1 MSDATIIREVVQPL
15 TRSAQDYDSLLA
27 LIGDARFVLL
37 GEASHGTHEFYAQ
50 RAAITK
56 RLIAER
62 GFTVVSSSFGQNID
76 GNDPWPA
83 IWLVARAGRTDRFF
97 S

>member
-1 MSDATIIREVVQPL
+1 MSDATIIREAVQPL
-15 TRSAQDYDSLLA
+15 TGSAQDYDSLLA

-37 GEASHGTHEFYAQ
+37 GEASHEFYAE

-62 GFTVVSSSFGQNID
+62 TNTSK
-76 GNDPWPA
+76 
-83 IWLVARAGRTDRFF
+83 R
-97 S
+97 

>member
-37 GEASHGTHEFYAQ
+37 GEASHGTQLARVQHEVVGCSPVLVQ
-50 RAAITK
+50 RDSCQRDVASW
-56 RLIAER
+56 
-62 GFTVVSSSFGQNID
+62 SSACNQWSS
-76 GNDPWPA
+76 
-83 IWLVARAGRTDRFF
+83 ARPTGLPSCSQIR
-97 S
+97 

>member
-1 MSDATIIREVVQPL
+1 MAAWVAHWEQKKLTMSGATIIREVVQPL

-27 LIGDARFVLL
+27 FIGDARFVLL

-62 GFTVVSSSFGQNID
+62 GLLSS
-76 GNDPWPA
+76 
-83 IWLVARAGRTDRFF
+83 GRL
-97 S
+97 